1 MWVQTSRF
9 SLGFCTV
16 LLLDVWNTPTI
27 SDSKGPEVLLFC
39 LMPLL
44 SCLYIFKLGLK
55 SISIFDEKKKL
66 TLRVFC

>member
-1 MWVQTSRF
+1 MWVKTSGF

-39 LMPLL
+39 LMLFLSLL
-44 SCLYIFKLGLK
+44 SCLYIF
-55 SISIFDEKKKL
+55 
-66 TLRVFC
+66 

>member
-27 SDSKGPEVLLFC
+27 SDSKGPEVLLF
-39 LMPLL
+39 LSDAPAFVLVYLL
-44 SCLYIFKLGLK
+44 AGFEINIYF
-55 SISIFDEKKKL
+55 
-66 TLRVFC
+66 

>member
-27 SDSKGPEVLLFC
+27 SDSKGPEVLVF
-39 LMPLL
+39 L
-44 SCLYIFKLGLK
+44 SDAPAFVLVYL
-55 SISIFDEKKKL
+55 
-66 TLRVFC
+66 

>member
-16 LLLDVWNTPTI
+16 LLLDVWNTLTI

-44 SCLYIFKLGLK
+44 SCLYIF
-55 SISIFDEKKKL
+55 
-66 TLRVFC
+66 

>member
-27 SDSKGPEVLLFC
+27 SDSKGPTFKVLLFC
-39 LMPLL
+39 LIPLL
-44 SCLYIFKLGLK
+44 SCLYIF
-55 SISIFDEKKKL
+55 
-66 TLRVFC
+66 